1 MVFTFCS
8 CCASLV
14 GPFIALPNHS
24 MFQFTTSSV
33 VAGSILVPANA
44 TSADKLP
51 DPISML
57 PVKFCLF
64 TGGVNLT
71 YTVLKILFA
80 SATVYNNELL
90 NELPSFDNVNGP
102 VALRVISLVRSLPIN
117 VNVLSLVLPA
127 AVKPN

>member
-1 MVFTFCS
+1 MFCS

-14 GPFIALPNHS
+14 GPNTVLPNHS
-24 MFQFTTSSV
+24 TFQFTTSSV
-33 VAGSILVPANA
+33 VAGSTLVPAKA

-51 DPISML
+51 DPISIL

-71 YTVLKILFA
+71 YTVLKTLFA

-90 NELPSFDNVNGP
+90 NELPSFDKVNGA
-102 VALRVISLVRSLPIN
+102 VAFNVISLVRSLPIN
-117 VNVLSLVLPA
+117 VNVLSLEFPA